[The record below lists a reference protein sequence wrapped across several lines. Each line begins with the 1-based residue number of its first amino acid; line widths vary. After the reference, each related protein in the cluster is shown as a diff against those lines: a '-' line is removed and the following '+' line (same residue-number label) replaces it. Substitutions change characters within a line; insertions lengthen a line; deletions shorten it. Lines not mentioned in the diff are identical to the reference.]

1 MDTQAVKAF
10 ETFVNGQKILPPKA
24 YDEEYFVGNWREDK
38 NNDYTLEKRREIE
51 GKNPFLIK
59 EVFKTEKVLDVGCG
73 PGALMALLDEGGV
86 YAEGVDFSE
95 HSITLAPETVRVR
108 IMIANVSE
116 MQTNESEYD
125 LVVCREVME
134 HLTVRQ
140 VYNTVKRI
148 VKASKKYIYITTRFH
163 PSPSTILD
171 ITTEF
176 DVDPTHITLMTKD
189 MLRAMFILE
198 GCKTRHDLESQMDW
212 LNKGRCLVMEKV

>member
-1 MDTQAVKAF
+1 
-10 ETFVNGQKILPPKA
+10 
-24 YDEEYFVGNWREDK
+24 
-38 NNDYTLEKRREIE
+38 
-51 GKNPFLIK
+51 
-59 EVFKTEKVLDVGCG
+59 
-73 PGALMALLDEGGV
+73 MALLDEVGV

-95 HSITLAPETVRVR
+95 HSITLAPETVRDR